1 MKNIFLT
8 IFLSLSF
15 YHFSQIKKETIH
27 SLKLNA
33 DRELTIKL
41 PKNFVANKDKKY
53 PLVLVLD
60 GEYLFAPF
68 EGNLTYGNYWD
79 DIPEVVLVGIS
90 QNKKEERYSDSEFD
104 PTTGLPTNGG
114 AAFFEFIGSEL
125 LPYLEKTYRIA
136 PFRIIAGHDVTAGL
150 LNSFLYK
157 EMPLFSGY
165 ISLSPDLAKGM
176 AERIPQAL
184 TSTKQPLFYYQCT
197 ADGDLKKFQSQI
209 KAFDKNMAEV
219 KNPLLN
225 YKFDDFKNATHYS
238 LPLSGIP
245 SALYQIF
252 SVYQPISSIEYTDKI
267 SVMPDNHVKY
277 LADKYEII
285 GKSLGIK
292 MNIRLNDFKAIENA
306 IIKSGD
312 FKGFEELAQLS
323 GQQYE
328 KSMLYDYHM
337 GMFYEKTGNLKKAM
351 ASYKSAFMKEEIRE
365 LTKDMMMNKAADIQK
380 LIPVKSKGLKGGKA
394 KEIIED
400 IPAEAPVTDTPAT
413 DAPTETPVET
423 PKEEKK
429 P

>member
-1 MKNIFLT
+1 MSCLG
-8 IFLSLSF
+8 
-15 YHFSQIKKETIH
+15 FSQFKKETFK
-27 SLKLNA
+27 SAKLNA
-33 DRELTIKL
+33 DREITIKL
-41 PKNFVANKDKKY
+41 PKSFASKPDKKY

-60 GEYLFAPF
+60 SEYLFAPF
-68 EGNLTYGNYWD
+68 EGNLSYGNYWD
-79 DIPEVVLVGIS
+79 DIPEVVLVGIN
-90 QNKKEERYSDSEFD
+90 QNKNEERYADSEFD
-104 PTTGLPTNGG
+104 AANGIPINGG

-125 LPYLEKTYRIA
+125 LPFLEKNYLTA

-157 EMPLFSGY
+157 EAPLFTGY
-165 ISLSPDLAKGM
+165 ISLSPDLAMGM
-176 AERIPQAL
+176 EDRIPQAL
-184 TSTKQPLFYYQCT
+184 AATKQPLFYYHCS
-197 ADGDLKKFQSQI
+197 ADGDLKKFQSKI
-209 KAFDKNMAEV
+209 KVFDKNMIEV
-219 KNPLLN
+219 KNDLLN
-225 YKFDDFKNATHYS
+225 YKFDFFKNATHYS

-267 SVMPDNHVKY
+267 SLMPDNHVKY
-277 LADKYEII
+277 LSDKYEII
-285 GKSLGIK
+285 EKALGIK
-292 MNIRLNDFKAIENA
+292 MNIRLNDYKAIENA
-306 IIKSGD
+306 IMKTGD

-337 GMFYEKTGNLKKAM
+337 GMFHEKTKNYKKAV

-365 LTKDMMMNKAADIQK
+365 LTKDMMMNKAEDISK
-380 LIPVKSKGLKGGKA
+380 LIPVKSKGLKGGKG

-400 IPAEAPVTDTPAT
+400 VPAETPVTNTPTTDTPIET
-413 DAPTETPVET
+413 PTEAPAET